1 MHFCKRCVV
10 FVLIVVCAFSIVN
23 SASGVSQFSSS
34 REVKMRV
41 ADPRNAFI
49 SLPEMLEINI
59 KILEEAINKDDM
71 LLTQPQGSGGESE
84 EVIRIESELIVKN
97 NLGNSIRLKRIDF
110 SDSNIEINPEGYILN
125 SGEEKK
131 IPISYKGTASD
142 IYEKIIEKSINRE
155 FSKAVLYFEWDEGS
169 SIIHMDVIIN
179 YELMKKTQEESTEE
193 ATEQEEVTVREQD
206 AIQ

>member
-1 MHFCKRCVV
+1 M
-10 FVLIVVCAFSIVN
+10 
-23 SASGVSQFSSS
+23 
-34 REVKMRV
+34 
-41 ADPRNAFI
+41 
-49 SLPEMLEINI
+49 
-59 KILEEAINKDDM
+59 
-71 LLTQPQGSGGESE
+71 LTQPQGSGGESE

-97 NLGNSIRLKRIDF
+97 NLDNSIRLKRIDF
-110 SDSNIEINPEGYILN
+110 SDSNLNINPEGYILN